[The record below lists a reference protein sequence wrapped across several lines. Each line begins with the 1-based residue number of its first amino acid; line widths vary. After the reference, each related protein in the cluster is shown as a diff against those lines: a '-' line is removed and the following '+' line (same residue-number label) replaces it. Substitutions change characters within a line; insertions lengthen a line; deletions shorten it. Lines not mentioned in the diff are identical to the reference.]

1 MKRNKVAV
9 IADADDPAKA
19 EFLKGANG
27 KRLLFGSPEEA
38 EEWIAENGN
47 RSVDYRLYDGT
58 D

>member
-9 IADADDPAKA
+9 IADAEDPAKA
-19 EFLKGANG
+19 EFLKGDNG
-27 KRLLFGSPEEA
+27 KRLLFVSHQEA
-38 EEWIAENGN
+38 EEWIADHGN